1 MGCSALC
8 NNGNQQIASIN
19 IGEHQFNINEKSN
32 CTKTGSSP
40 LHVCSF
46 PHKKT
51 RSYCETKSVSE
62 LSSVKNLNDYFPS
75 TQMLREI
82 NLARTDPLL
91 YIEKVKHLKD
101 KIKQIQK
108 KNFLSVDDSNN
119 LSLKLNKGQECF
131 DNCIAFLEEVAKRK
145 KKLSPLV
152 MNENLKVPFPVQS
165 PLLCVDKEYIKN
177 IILFKTGEQ
186 ESKMNIIDFHYD
198 VCFSDP
204 ELSTLMQIIDDT
216 NSHFQRRKN
225 IFNPKAKYIG
235 ISEGSIKPGLSCY
248 YLMFAE

>member
-8 NNGNQQIASIN
+8 NNANQQIA
-19 IGEHQFNINEKSN
+19 NINLRENQNISN
-32 CTKTGSSP
+32 ENTNCNKAGSSP
-40 LHVCSF
+40 LHLYSF
-46 PHKKT
+46 PQKKT

-75 TQMLREI
+75 TMMLREI

-91 YIEKVKHLKD
+91 YIQ
-101 KIKQIQK
+101 KIKQLKNKNIQNQH
-108 KNFLSVDDSNN
+108 KNFLSVGDSNN
-119 LSLKLNKGQECF
+119 LSLKLFKGKESF
-131 DNCIAFLEEVAKRK
+131 DNCIAFLEAVSKEK
-145 KKLSPLV
+145 KKLSPLI
-152 MNENLKVPFPVQS
+152 MNDNLKVPFPVQS

-177 IILFKTGEQ
+177 IILFKTGEL
-186 ESKMNIIDFHYD
+186 EGKMNIIDFHYD
-198 VCFSDP
+198 VCASDP

-216 NSHFQRRKN
+216 NCDFQRRKN

-235 ISEGSIKPGLSCY
+235 ISEGNIKQGLSCY